1 LLARSW
7 LRERLVTTRTERDT
21 NRADEERDGDMIRYR
36 SSLHALGILLLA
48 LVILA
53 GCGRDDDQEPPD
65 SQNDQPPI
73 AQITAPADGAV
84 LPAGQA
90 VVVSVIAQDD
100 QAVVRIELYVDGS
113 LVESRVTPEGSAFTT
128 VSEAFNWSAS
138 IIGAHSL
145 QARAY
150 DSSGQ
155 MGASRILGV
164 QVALPGTTPIP
175 PEGGSTS
182 LPGTPSGGDSTTPL
196 PPTVPAA
203 TSTVES
209 AQVTANVEANVRS
222 GPGTNYT
229 VVGGLGTG
237 EKAPVTGRNA
247 DSSWWQISYQGGVAW
262 IADSVS
268 TANQA
273 AYGVPVAEAPPP
285 PPPTSTSV
293 PPTATPA
300 PQLPTNPPAPV
311 SGLSADQTNLN
322 AGQCTELRWDFPG
335 MKAFYISLGYGYD
348 KEVKPTTS
356 SYMVCPSI
364 TTTYETTV
372 VRPDDTQDFPSL
384 TINVSGG
391 GCGDPYIT
399 RFSPTTDRVS
409 AGQPFSIFWDV
420 DCAKAV
426 YYIREGGGE
435 EPVGGHDKRID
446 VTINKDTLFQLKV
459 KRSNGDTHNA
469 SFTVRT
475 K

>member
-1 LLARSW
+1 
-7 LRERLVTTRTERDT
+7 
-21 NRADEERDGDMIRYR
+21 MIRFRFSVY
-36 SSLHALGILLLA
+36 LIGVLLLA

-53 GCGRDDDQEPPD
+53 GCGRDDGQESPESPNN
-65 SQNDQPPI
+65 QAPT

-90 VVVSVIAQDD
+90 VVVSIMAQDD
-100 QAVVRIELYVDGS
+100 QAIARIELYVDGS
-113 LVESRVTPEGSAFTT
+113 LIESRVTPEGSAFTT

-155 MGASRILGV
+155 MGASRIVGV
-164 QVALPGTTPIP
+164 QVALPGTTPVAP
-175 PEGGSTS
+175 GSGATPEA
-182 LPGTPSGGDSTTPL
+182 GTPSGGDAPTPI
-196 PPTVPAA
+196 PPTQPPA
-203 TSTVES
+203 TNTVEQ
-209 AQVTANVEANVRS
+209 AQVTANVEANVRN

-229 VVGGLGTG
+229 VIGGLGEG
-237 EKAPVTGRNA
+237 ENAPVTGRNA
-247 DSSWWQISYQGGVAW
+247 DSSWWQISFQGGVAW

-273 AYGVPVAEAPPP
+273 AFGVPVAAAPPPP
-285 PPPTSTSV
+285 PPPTSAPV
-293 PPTATPA
+293 PPTATPL
-300 PQLPTNPPAPV
+300 PQLPTNPPAPT
-311 SGLSADQTNLN
+311 SGLSAGQVNLN

-348 KEVKPTTS
+348 KEVQPTTG
-356 SYMVCPSI
+356 SYTVCPSI
-364 TTTYETTV
+364 TTTYGTTV
-372 VRPDDTQDFPSL
+372 VKPDGSQDNPSL
-384 TINVSGG
+384 TITVSGG

-420 DCAKAV
+420 DCAAAV
-426 YYIREGGGE
+426 HYIREGSGE

-446 VTINKDTLFQLKV
+446 VTINKDTLFKLRV